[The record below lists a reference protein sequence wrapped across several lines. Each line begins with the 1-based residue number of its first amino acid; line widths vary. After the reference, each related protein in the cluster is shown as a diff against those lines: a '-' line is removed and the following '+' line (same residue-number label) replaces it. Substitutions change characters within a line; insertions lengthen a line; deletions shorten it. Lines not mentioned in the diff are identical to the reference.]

1 MENVMSLIQ
10 IVCAVMVPLLWGY
23 QFVVIKVGI
32 VEFPPLFFLG
42 LRFLAM
48 ALLLV
53 PFVKKPAR
61 QELSPVAAISVF
73 LGGLNFGL
81 FYVGLGLG
89 SGSISAVAYQLAT
102 PFTILLAWPLL
113 AERPSLVTSSG
124 VLLAFLGVVVLAA
137 GPGLSANAIP
147 ILLVV
152 GAALAFAVANVLT
165 KRHGPF
171 DPLMLTGWSSLFTV
185 PQVMLMSFVL
195 EDGQLTSLVTADEH
209 GWLALA
215 YTVFIGGIVGFS
227 LWFWLIARC
236 TMGRVAPFGLLLPVF
251 ALISSALFLDEH
263 ITPTLIVGALLAIS
277 GVAITQVRSSALPNR
292 T

>member
-1 MENVMSLIQ
+1 MSLIQ

-23 QFVVIKVGI
+23 QFVVIKMGVA
-32 VEFPPLFFLG
+32 EFPPLFFLG

-48 ALLLV
+48 AVLLV
-53 PFVKKPAR
+53 PFVRKPTR
-61 QELSPVAAISVF
+61 RELGPIAVISVF

-89 SGSISAVAYQLAT
+89 SGSMSAVAYQLAT
-102 PFTILLAWPLL
+102 PFTVLLAWPLL
-113 AERPSLVTSSG
+113 AERPSLMTSGG

-137 GPGLSANAIP
+137 GPGLSAKALP

-152 GAALAFAVANVLT
+152 GAAFAFAVANVLT

-185 PQVMLMSFVL
+185 PQVMLMSLIL
-195 EDGQLTSLVTADEH
+195 EQGQWATLATADKI
-209 GWLALA
+209 GWLALG

-251 ALISSALFLDEH
+251 ALISSVLFLGDRV
-263 ITPTLIVGALLAIS
+263 TPTLIVGALLAIS
-277 GVAITQVRSSALPNR
+277 GVAITQVRPAALPKR
-292 T
+292 A

>member
-1 MENVMSLIQ
+1 
-10 IVCAVMVPLLWGY
+10 
-23 QFVVIKVGI
+23 
-32 VEFPPLFFLG
+32 
-42 LRFLAM
+42 M

-61 QELSPVAAISVF
+61 QELSPVAAISIF

-113 AERPSLVTSSG
+113 AERPSLITSSG

-215 YTVFIGGIVGFS
+215 YTVFIGGIVGFI

>member
-1 MENVMSLIQ
+1 MSLIQ

-113 AERPSLVTSSG
+113 AERPALVTSSG

-195 EDGQLTSLVTADEH
+195 EDGQLTSLVTADER

-251 ALISSALFLDEH
+251 ALISSVLFLDEH

>member
-1 MENVMSLIQ
+1 MSLIQ

-113 AERPSLVTSSG
+113 AERPSLVTSGG

-137 GPGLSANAIP
+137 GPGLPANAIP

-195 EDGQLTSLVTADEH
+195 EDGQLTSLVTADER

-263 ITPTLIVGALLAIS
+263 ITPTLIVGTLLAIS
-277 GVAITQVRSSALPNR
+277 GVAITQVRSSALSNR

>member
-1 MENVMSLIQ
+1 
-10 IVCAVMVPLLWGY
+10 
-23 QFVVIKVGI
+23 
-32 VEFPPLFFLG
+32 
-42 LRFLAM
+42 
-48 ALLLV
+48 
-53 PFVKKPAR
+53 
-61 QELSPVAAISVF
+61 
-73 LGGLNFGL
+73 
-81 FYVGLGLG
+81 
-89 SGSISAVAYQLAT
+89 
-102 PFTILLAWPLL
+102 
-113 AERPSLVTSSG
+113 

-137 GPGLSANAIP
+137 GPGVSANAIP

-195 EDGQLTSLVTADEH
+195 EDGQLTSLVTADER

>member
-1 MENVMSLIQ
+1 MSLIQ

-81 FYVGLGLG
+81 FYVGLALG
-89 SGSISAVAYQLAT
+89 SGSVSAVAYQLAT

-113 AERPSLVTSSG
+113 AERPSLITSSG
-124 VLLAFLGVVVLAA
+124 VLLAFLGVVVLAV

-195 EDGQLTSLVTADEH
+195 EDGQLTSLVTADER

-251 ALISSALFLDEH
+251 ALISSVLFLDEH

-277 GVAITQVRSSALPNR
+277 GVAITQVRSSAPPNR

>member
-1 MENVMSLIQ
+1 MSLIQ

-195 EDGQLTSLVTADEH
+195 EDGQSTSLVTADER

-251 ALISSALFLDEH
+251 ALISSVLFLDEH

>member
-1 MENVMSLIQ
+1 MSAIQ

-32 VEFPPLFFLG
+32 GEFPPLFFLG
-42 LRFLAM
+42 LRFLAI

-53 PFVKKPAR
+53 PFVKKPTR
-61 QELSPVAAISVF
+61 QQFGPVAAISVF

-89 SGSISAVAYQLAT
+89 SGSMSAVAYQLAT

-113 AERPSLVTSSG
+113 AERPSPVTSGG

-137 GPGLSANAIP
+137 GPGLSANALP

-152 GAALAFAVANVLT
+152 GAAFAFAVANVLT

-185 PQVMLMSFVL
+185 PQVMLMSLAL
-195 EDGQLTSLVTADEH
+195 ERGQLTTLVTADDR

-215 YTVFIGGIVGFS
+215 YTVFIGGIAGFG

-251 ALISSALFLDEH
+251 AVISSVLFLGDR
-263 ITPTLIVGALLAIS
+263 ITPTLIIGALLAIC
-277 GVAITQVRSSALPNR
+277 GVAITQLRSITLPNR
-292 T
+292 A